1 MTDQT
6 PVEKTLL
13 QPASTWLERA
23 VGLVAMA
30 VALLLALA
38 TYALGRA
45 LLERPITSIGVVIL
59 FGVLVV
65 LTVLFVLAGHRLV
78 FGQPN
83 RHGSL
88 FAPWVWFAI
97 SATLL
102 ITTLFV
108 GVVALKQPSVESAQG
123 VLSSLLLALLSYGA
137 GSHFRRKA
145 RDRAGAA

>member
-1 MTDQT
+1 MTDET
-6 PVEKTLL
+6 SAEKALL
-13 QPASTWLERA
+13 QPASSWLERV

-45 LLERPITSIGVVIL
+45 LLERPAPSVGVVIL
-59 FGVLVV
+59 FGVLFI

-97 SATLL
+97 SGTLL
-102 ITTLFV
+102 ATTLFL
-108 GVVALKQPSVESAQG
+108 GVVAFKRPTVESAQG
-123 VLSSLLLALLSYGA
+123 ILSALLLALLSYGA

-145 RDRAGAA
+145 RVRKGAA